1 MFKLTITFACCMLK
15 QYTVPDKK
23 RVGSTCGTTRFRYVI
38 SCSRDFFRSVPALG
52 IVVVRFGSCNT
63 HTHIYIYIYT
73 HVDLEAIQSQKKMRA
88 TARSGYV
95 VSRTCDYL
103 LNFVALLWVLRSCF
117 GFVRHVFHRF
127 VFRILANIF
136 RRNRGIR
143 IPNSS
148 GGANFHPATC
158 ET

>member
-1 MFKLTITFACCMLK
+1 MLK

-23 RVGSTCGTTRFRYVI
+23 RVGSTCRTTRFRYVI
-38 SCSRDFFRSVPALG
+38 SCSRDFFRSCGPALG

-63 HTHIYIYIYT
+63 HTHIYT

-95 VSRTCDYL
+95 VSRTCDYF

-117 GFVRHVFHRF
+117 GFVRHVFHHF
-127 VFRILANIF
+127 VFRILASIF
-136 RRNRGIR
+136 RRNCGIL